1 MSDIN
6 TALPGLLGN
15 ITKNREQVEKNL
27 AQCRQAVSQLDEESL
42 ASITQLVKKWEH
54 AQSITQF
61 INAYVQQEGM
71 QTAAREMDAA
81 IAVLQTAMDD
91 DVFATQAQA
100 QMDANE
106 RIANSPLPSAGQSLE
121 SAPADQTNESTHVDP
136 HAAALEEKGP
146 ARDSA
151 KTIHPRN

>member
-1 MSDIN
+1 MMDIT
-6 TALPGLLGN
+6 TALPGLLSN
-15 ITKNREQVEKNL
+15 ISRNREQAEKNL
-27 AQCRQAVSQLDEESL
+27 VQCRQAMSQLDEESL
-42 ASITQLVKKWEH
+42 ASIRQLVKKWEH

-61 INAYVQQEGM
+61 VNAYVQQEGM

-106 RIANSPLPSAGQSLE
+106 RIASPLPSAGQSLE